1 MDHAIDTLRY
11 ATRLKQSGY
20 TDQQAEGGAS
30 ALADEF
36 NDSFGRLAT
45 LQALDAKEQRLG
57 AKIDAGDAKLDA
69 KIDALGAKIDARD
82 ARLEAKINALNAKI
96 DAMELRMTIKLGQM
110 LIVAVGITGVVV
122 GIIVKLA

>member
-30 ALADEF
+30 ALADEL

-45 LQALDAKEQRLG
+45 LQALDAMEQRLG

-69 KIDALGAKIDARD
+69 KIDALDAK
-82 ARLEAKINALNAKI
+82 LNAL
-96 DAMELRMTIKLGQM
+96 ELRMTIKLGQM
-110 LIVAVGITGVVV
+110 LIGAVAITGIVV
-122 GIIVKLA
+122 GLIVKLA